1 MYPCGEV
8 YMAYVSS
15 GIPLIWGVKVLNI
28 RCISV
33 WLTPYFVLKGNFKV
47 HVVASQSVTQIVTVK
62 LQSVISPSNYIAI
75 KGQSV
80 LGKVGVVAWLRGGAV
95 QICNNDI

>member
-1 MYPCGEV
+1 M
-8 YMAYVSS
+8 
-15 GIPLIWGVKVLNI
+15 
-28 RCISV
+28 
-33 WLTPYFVLKGNFKV
+33 
-47 HVVASQSVTQIVTVK
+47 TQIVTVK